1 MKFDILETNA
11 NYTICTIDT
20 YFSYYPKFG
29 MVELALVLKDLI
41 IARYKDVAF
50 LEWLFNFY
58 HTLLSPICGLMS
70 N

>member
-50 LEWLFNFY
+50 LE
-58 HTLLSPICGLMS
+58 
-70 N
+70 